1 MKILVVAA
9 TELEVKGLLKEP
21 AETGVPY
28 RLFDVSEN
36 SVDVLI
42 TGVGAVPTAFC
53 LARFVEDYD
62 FILNVGIAGSYSSNI
77 NIGQVVVVDW
87 DCFGD
92 YGIDNNGHFISLSE
106 VGFAD
111 ASSNVNNLSNPWL
124 NKIDIP
130 EYLVKVK
137 GITLGTASG
146 SEQSIGKIKQLW
158 NPDIETMESAAVFY
172 VCLLLDKPFICLRA
186 ISNFVEPRNKSKWR
200 IKEALD
206 NLNTEV
212 IKFISSRIEII

>member
-21 AETGVPY
+21 AETGVPH

-62 FILNVGIAGSYSSNI
+62 FIINVGIAGSYSSNI
-77 NIGQVVVVDW
+77 SIGQVVVVDW

-106 VGFAD
+106 VGLAD

-124 NKIDIP
+124 KKNDIP

-172 VCLLLDKPFICLRA
+172 VCLLLNKPFICLRA
-186 ISNFVEPRNKSKWR
+186 ISNFVELRDKSKWR

>member
-1 MKILVVAA
+1 MKILLVAA

-21 AETGVPY
+21 AEIGVLH
-28 RLFDVSEN
+28 RLPDVLEN

-42 TGVGAVPTAFC
+42 TGVGAVPTAFY

-77 NIGQVVVVDW
+77 KIGQVVVVDW

-92 YGIDNNGHFISLSE
+92 YGIDNNGLFISLTE
-106 VGFAD
+106 AGLAN
-111 ASSNVNNLSNPWL
+111 ASSDVNSLSNPWL
-124 NKIDIP
+124 KKIDIP
-130 EYLVKVK
+130 EYIVKVR

-146 SEQSIGKIKQLW
+146 SEQSIGNIKQLW
-158 NPDIETMESAAVFY
+158 SPNIETMESAAVFY
-172 VCLLLDKPFICLRA
+172 VCLLLNKPFICLRA
-186 ISNFVEPRNKSKWR
+186 ISNFVEPRDKRKWR
-200 IKEALD
+200 IKVALD

>member
-77 NIGQVVVVDW
+77 SIGQVVVVDW

-92 YGIDNNGHFISLSE
+92 YGIDDNGLFISLSKA
-106 VGFAD
+106 GFAN
-111 ASSNVNNLSNPWL
+111 ASYDVNSLSNPWL
-124 NKIDIP
+124 KKVDIP
-130 EYLVKVK
+130 EYLVKVR
-137 GITLGTASG
+137 GVTLGTASG

-158 NPDIETMESAAVFY
+158 NPDIETMEGAAVFY
-172 VCLLLDKPFICLRA
+172 VCLQLDKPFICLRA

-212 IKFISSRIEII
+212 FKFISSRIERI

>member
-21 AETGVPY
+21 AETGVPH

-42 TGVGAVPTAFC
+42 SGVGAVPAAFC

-62 FILNVGIAGSYSSNI
+62 FIINVGIAGSYSSNI
-77 NIGQVVVVDW
+77 SIGQVVVVDW

-172 VCLLLDKPFICLRA
+172 VCLLLNKPFICLRA

>member
-1 MKILVVAA
+1 LKTLVVAA

-21 AETGVPY
+21 AETGIPH
-28 RLFDVSEN
+28 RMFDVSEN

-62 FILNVGIAGSYSSNI
+62 FILNVGIAGSFSSNI
-77 NIGQVVVVDW
+77 NIGQVVTVDW

-92 YGIDNNGHFISLSE
+92 YGIDNNGLFISLSE
-106 VGFAD
+106 AGFAN
-111 ASSNVNNLSNPWL
+111 ASFNVNSLSNPWL
-124 NKIDIP
+124 KRIDIP
-130 EYLVKVK
+130 EYLVKVR
-137 GITLGTASG
+137 GITLGTISG
-146 SEQSIGKIKQLW
+146 SEQSIETIKQLW